1 MPHTLRDFDG
11 AYEEAVQRININDL
25 IQLLDLLSWDELGVR
40 MFERAIVLVAISLRT
55 RGVDVRRHD
64 PDRPDRTSP
73 ASGATRENL
82 SAGENLHSQPFLR
95 WAAPWFWFEKM
106 AQKPDGLFSM
116 TLLHGEHEEELLV
129 CYESDGHAKD
139 ESHEMRKV
147 VMKMWQAVDAAR
159 WTRTGTRR
167 RSDLS
172 AYTVRA
178 NLQYTRQDNTLPDK
192 VKRGLGALYR
202 LMRGH
207 VYAVMLIV
215 DDWLASLPGTKQ
227 PDADPEDVL
236 PRIKNMLF
244 DHHILIGC
252 FDLPSTRQLILP
264 PTWLYEKCKP
274 LHWEAKYGDPNYN
287 CLLPVQ
293 NFIDYMTVGDNS
305 DHKQDLNDTPLP
317 LIARTGTNLR
327 KPYNFA
333 DNVEVEWRAEAKVR
347 SWGKMECHCV
357 SLQRVNTDY
366 VQQWLDMRELSKRRS
381 NMKLLHGVWYVT
393 DLRYVLQTM
402 PFMLTDLFGSSWGN
416 IHPQA
421 EDTENEDASGQ
432 RRRMQRQ
439 VTEARLQTS
448 AKTAA
453 FTANALRDTPNGH
466 FLYIIHNIIARME
479 AAVLALLKTNMG
491 FHLQREDGTWHAD
504 KAQYVLRWKPNSLLT
519 KTEKLAGDGILRAIQ
534 VVLRDN
540 PHMLRQRHSQ
550 RTDFWEQY
558 NKANGT
564 LRAKCYV
571 CLEDNL
577 PKLDEHV
584 ERYLEQYQVPNAALF
599 FRLIRCNSI
608 LALRELARQI
618 DSKRMDQAVARHLAT
633 LDVCVQSEV
642 NYIFDRIRENL
653 DVYVDSSEVG
663 ASIGEETLGV
673 PSKHRSDNDILMD
686 LVSLVCPEQKNPA
699 ERFTL
704 LGRALDA
711 AGGRLNADLEVIAA
725 LLFHDVH
732 DEPANP

>member
-1 MPHTLRDFDG
+1 M
-11 AYEEAVQRININDL
+11 
-25 IQLLDLLSWDELGVR
+25 
-40 MFERAIVLVAISLRT
+40 
-55 RGVDVRRHD
+55 
-64 PDRPDRTSP
+64 
-73 ASGATRENL
+73 
-82 SAGENLHSQPFLR
+82 
-95 WAAPWFWFEKM
+95 
-106 AQKPDGLFSM
+106 
-116 TLLHGEHEEELLV
+116 
-129 CYESDGHAKD
+129 
-139 ESHEMRKV
+139 
-147 VMKMWQAVDAAR
+147 
-159 WTRTGTRR
+159 
-167 RSDLS
+167 
-172 AYTVRA
+172 
-178 NLQYTRQDNTLPDK
+178 
-192 VKRGLGALYR
+192 
-202 LMRGH
+202 
-207 VYAVMLIV
+207 YAVMLIV

-236 PRIKNMLF
+236 PRITNMLF

-274 LHWEAKYGDPNYN
+274 LHWEAKYGDPNHN

-317 LIARTGTNLR
+317 LIARTGTNSR

-333 DNVEVEWRAEAKVR
+333 DNVEVDWRAEAKVR

-402 PFMLTDLFGSSWGN
+402 PFMLTDLFGPSWGN

-453 FTANALRDTPNGH
+453 FTTSKLSEHPRRTFFVSSSQYHCTHGGRRAGLAQDQHGLSPERGRNVACRQGAVR
-466 FLYIIHNIIARME
+466 IAME
-479 AAVLALLKTNMG
+479 AEFITDKN
-491 FHLQREDGTWHAD
+491 REACWGWDS
-504 KAQYVLRWKPNSLLT
+504 P
-519 KTEKLAGDGILRAIQ
+519 AIQ

-550 RTDFWEQY
+550 RTDFWERTTRPT
-558 NKANGT
+558 AHCAPSAT
-564 LRAKCYV
+564 

-577 PKLDEHV
+577 QNSTSTSSGISSST
-584 ERYLEQYQVPNAALF
+584 RSRAALF
-599 FRLIRCNSI
+599 FRLIPAATASSPCASWRGRST
-608 LALRELARQI
+608 RSVWTR
-618 DSKRMDQAVARHLAT
+618 RWRGFAT

-653 DVYVDSSEVG
+653 DVYVDSGEVG

-686 LVSLVCPEQKNPA
+686 LVFGMPRAK
-699 ERFTL
+699 TL
-704 LGRALDA
+704 PSVLLCL
-711 AGGRLNADLEVIAA
+711 GGRSTRREAGST
-725 LLFHDVH
+725 
-732 DEPANP
+732 PTSK